1 MLADVGLTWRVTP
14 CVREERDNSTAVMT
28 RVNNAWW
35 EAIMWKLLM
44 EIGGKLVISIH
55 HYILT
60 YSTSAILIKGSW
72 GYRFRK

>member
-28 RVNNAWW
+28 RVNNPWW

-44 EIGGKLVISIH
+44 EIGGN
-55 HYILT
+55 
-60 YSTSAILIKGSW
+60 
-72 GYRFRK
+72 